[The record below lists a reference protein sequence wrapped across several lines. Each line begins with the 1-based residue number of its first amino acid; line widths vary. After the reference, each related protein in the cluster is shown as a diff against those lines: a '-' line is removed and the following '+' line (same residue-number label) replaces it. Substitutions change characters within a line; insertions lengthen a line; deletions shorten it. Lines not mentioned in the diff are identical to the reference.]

1 MTFRLSNYRN
11 LKKQQQ
17 IFSYCQIEDRIVV
30 DQLLMMSRYR
40 DEQPL
45 NVSFDLMKIAV
56 EHVKEIIFFFS
67 PELLSK
73 YRIFLSSC
81 AVIIIG
87 CDG

>member
-56 EHVKEIIFFFS
+56 EHVKEIIFFSHQNYYQNIVFFYHRV
-67 PELLSK
+67 PL
-73 YRIFLSSC
+73 
-81 AVIIIG
+81 
-87 CDG
+87 